1 MIGTEAG
8 SSMYATIPKLDGA
21 DRDDPLTSMRS
32 GCMAFSIRR
41 PRSHRRSR
49 ESLTDPETLLLHTH
63 DLALTEPTCA
73 MCRIGFVNWSCFVN
87 SSSGDRGIVR
97 LMYFDHRRKEPHE

>member
-8 SSMYATIPKLDGA
+8 SSMCATIPKLDGA

-41 PRSHRRSR
+41 PRSHSTISRILDRS
-49 ESLTDPETLLLHTH
+49 
-63 DLALTEPTCA
+63 
-73 MCRIGFVNWSCFVN
+73 
-87 SSSGDRGIVR
+87 
-97 LMYFDHRRKEPHE
+97 